1 MSGRDAGKV
10 GSQRDTEQWF
20 TGTRAGVMLLL
31 AAMLLAPAL
40 PALAARPQRRASQ
53 PAASHAPA
61 RTRPP
66 AGPATPSW
74 IVITAAT
81 GEELSS
87 QEPDRPGAPASMTKM
102 MLALLVME
110 AVRDGQL
117 KLGDPV
123 QSSRLAS
130 KMGGSQVYLKE
141 GETFPVEDMMAAL
154 LIGSAND
161 AAVALAERLAGSVE
175 GAVRRMNDRAGT
187 LKLTQTRFGS
197 VHGLPPSPGQEGDVT
212 TPRDMARLAQELLKF
227 PDVLRWTGT
236 PEAPFRGGAFIL
248 RNSNKLIGKFSGAD
262 GLKTGHFHEA
272 GYNVATTAKRG
283 NLRLVA
289 VVMGAPTNKAR
300 FEEAARLLGE
310 GFTRYVEVSVI
321 KAGSLIEK
329 DVRIAR
335 ANAAFRPMTAN
346 DVQVLVKREERDQV
360 KTSVEIQ
367 PDLRAPLAK
376 GQAVGALIVRVGDR
390 EVARTLLVAAG
401 EIKRKAFWWLTPWK

>member
-1 MSGRDAGKV
+1 MSGWDAVAV
-10 GSQRDTEQWF
+10 GSWRDIGRRSA
-20 TGTRAGVMLLL
+20 GTRAGVMLLL
-31 AAMLLAPAL
+31 AVMLLALAQPA
-40 PALAARPQRRASQ
+40 PAARPRSRASQ
-53 PAASHAPA
+53 PAASQ
-61 RTRPP
+61 P

-74 IVITAAT
+74 IVINAAT

-102 MLALLVME
+102 MLALLVLE

-117 KLGDPV
+117 KLSDPV
-123 QSSRLAS
+123 QASRLAS

-141 GETFPVEDMMAAL
+141 GEIFPVEDMMAAL

-161 AAVALAERLAGSVE
+161 AAVALAERLTGSVG
-175 GAVRRMNDRAGT
+175 GAVRQMNDRAGT

-227 PDVLRWTGT
+227 PNVLRWTGT
-236 PEAPFRGGAFIL
+236 SEAPFRGGAFIL
-248 RNSNKLIGKFSGAD
+248 RNSNRLIGKFSGAD
-262 GLKTGHFHEA
+262 GLKTGHFREA

-321 KAGSLIEK
+321 KAGSLVEK

-335 ANAAFRPMTAN
+335 AKGVFRPMVAN

-360 KTSVEIQ
+360 KTSLEIQ

-376 GQAVGALIVRVGDR
+376 GQAVGFLIVRTGDR
-390 EVARTLLVAAG
+390 EVARTPLVTAG
-401 EIKRKAFWWLTPWK
+401 EVKRKAFWWLTPWK

>member
-1 MSGRDAGKV
+1 MSGWDAVAV
-10 GSQRDTEQWF
+10 GSWRDTGRRSM
-20 TGTRAGVMLLL
+20 GTRAGVMLLL
-31 AAMLLAPAL
+31 AVMLLALAQPAQ
-40 PALAARPQRRASQ
+40 AAR
-53 PAASHAPA
+53 A
-61 RTRPP
+61 RTRAGRPIASKP

-74 IVITAAT
+74 IVINAAT

-117 KLGDPV
+117 KLSDPA
-123 QSSRLAS
+123 QTSRLAS

-197 VHGLPPSPGQEGDVT
+197 VHGLPPSPGQEGDIT
-212 TPRDMARLAQELLKF
+212 TPRDMARLAQEILKF
-227 PDVLRWTGT
+227 PDILRWTGT

-262 GLKTGHFHEA
+262 GLKTGHFREA
-272 GYNVATTAKRG
+272 GYNVTATAKRG
-283 NLRLVA
+283 NLRLIA
-289 VVMGAPTNKAR
+289 VVMGAPTNQAR

-321 KAGSLIEK
+321 KAGSLVEK

-335 ANAAFRPMTAN
+335 AKGAFRPMAAN

-360 KTSVEIQ
+360 KTSLEIQ

-376 GQAVGALIVRVGDR
+376 GQAVGVLIVRVGDR
-390 EVARTLLVAAG
+390 EVARTPLVTAG
-401 EIKRKAFWWLTPWK
+401 EVKRKSFWWLTPWK

>member
-1 MSGRDAGKV
+1 MSGWDAVAV
-10 GSQRDTEQWF
+10 GSWRNTGRRS

-31 AAMLLAPAL
+31 AVMLLAPAQ
-40 PALAARPQRRASQ
+40 PAPAARARTRASR
-53 PAASHAPA
+53 PAASQ
-61 RTRPP
+61 P

-74 IVITAAT
+74 IVINAAT

-117 KLGDPV
+117 KLSDPV
-123 QSSRLAS
+123 QTSRLAS

-175 GAVRRMNDRAGT
+175 GAVRQMNDRAGT

-197 VHGLPPSPGQEGDVT
+197 VHGLPPSPGQQGDIT
-212 TPRDMARLAQELLKF
+212 TPRDMARLAQEILKF
-227 PDVLRWTGT
+227 PDILRWTGT

-262 GLKTGHFHEA
+262 GLKTGHFREA
-272 GYNVATTAKRG
+272 GYNVTTTAKRG

-300 FEEAARLLGE
+300 FEEAARLLSE

-321 KAGSLIEK
+321 KAGSLVEK

-335 ANAAFRPMTAN
+335 AKGAFRPMAAN
-346 DVQVLVKREERDQV
+346 DVQVLVKREERDQI
-360 KTSVEIQ
+360 KTSLEIQ

-376 GQAVGALIVRVGDR
+376 GQAVGVLTVRVGDR
-390 EVARTLLVAAG
+390 EVARTPLVTAG
-401 EIKRKAFWWLTPWK
+401 EVKRKAFWWLTPWK